1 MVRKAESVM
10 HGRAVM
16 VGFLV
21 VVAGVV
27 FAVPAFDDTAPLYPS
42 PPSPVVAAP
51 QSLAPQ
57 AAAPQP
63 AAAPLPAAQ
72 AAPSAQPVAQVKSG
86 GLPVTGGDV
95 VGLSIIG
102 LVAIAGG
109 LVLMRFRGARRSS
122 LT

>member
-1 MVRKAESVM
+1 M

-21 VVAGVV
+21 VAAGVA
-27 FAVPAFDDTAPLYPS
+27 FAVPAFADTAPLYPS
-42 PPSPVVAAP
+42 PPAPVVVVAP

-72 AAPSAQPVAQVKSG
+72 AAPAVQPVAQVKSG